1 MRKKGGN
8 RTGKGGV
15 KGLVKKGEDW
25 GRKSFRKRG
34 LRTKDRERIREEG
47 LNKME

>member
-1 MRKKGGN
+1 MRMKEGN

-25 GRKSFRKRG
+25 GRKRVFEK
-34 LRTKDRERIREEG
+34 EVFEQRIE
-47 LNKME
+47 K